1 MIQEELDSEPKSIY
15 VKYVTVFEEYPRI
28 NQGSDKP
35 YVVIYDF
42 TARDYRRLLPYSLQ
56 ISGKVNNQ
64 GEGTAYNGFVH
75 VVAMNSEGIAIDEN
89 YSFSKLPPHTG
100 AILEFPL
107 HYNSSLVIT
116 NCTITLVYSDTL
128 SLPSGLCCLP

>member
-15 VKYVTVFEEYPRI
+15 VKYVPVFEEYDRI
-28 NQGSDKP
+28 NPGSDKP

-42 TARDYRRLLPYSLQ
+42 TARDYRRLAPYSLQ

-64 GEGTAYNGFVH
+64 GEGTAYNGVLH
-75 VVAMNSEGIAIDEN
+75 VVAMNREGIAIDDN
-89 YSFSKLPPHTG
+89 YAFSKLSPHTG
-100 AILEFPL
+100 DILEFPL

-116 NCTITLVYSDTL
+116 NCTITLIYSNT
-128 SLPSGLCCLP
+128 G